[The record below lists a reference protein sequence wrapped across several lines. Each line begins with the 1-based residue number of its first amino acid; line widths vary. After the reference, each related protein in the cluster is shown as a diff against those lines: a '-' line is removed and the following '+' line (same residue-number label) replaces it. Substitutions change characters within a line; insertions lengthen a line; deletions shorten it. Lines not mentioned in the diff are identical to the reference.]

1 MDNNPYLCHKKRYM
15 KHKYYL
21 FCLLLCYGIHA
32 HAHYAVVGNTPKTLA
47 STISEVTVFLQ
58 GAQVTRKA
66 ITSIELGTT
75 ELLLDGIS
83 PNIDKASIQVKGEG
97 NFTILAVQHQINY
110 LNEQVPNSSIER
122 VSQLRDNIAL
132 KHKQIK
138 VELAVLTNN
147 QELLQKNQIVG
158 GANSGMSAA
167 NLRELLQLQRQEMT
181 ETQNKILDVTAKLK
195 TIQDSLARTERQL
208 SELRAPNSRPTSE
221 IRIQVAAKAATTA
234 HFTVTYLVKQASWFA
249 TYDIRAKDI
258 SSPIQ
263 LQYKAN
269 VQQQSGED
277 WKNVQLKLSTGNPAL
292 GGSKP
297 QLSPWLLRF
306 GNSYTGNRYQ
316 PAVSYGYN
324 NNNANSGGTI
334 EGYIKDAKT
343 QEAIPFVNV
352 TMLINGSQAAVQTD
366 FDGFYSLK
374 PIPEGTHTLRTS
386 LIGYAKQ
393 EITNIITYN
402 NSTTHIDVFL
412 QEDAI
417 ALEEVQIIAYKTP
430 LLQAD
435 ETATGGTITKENIQN
450 LPTRNVAGIAST
462 AAGVHDNEGNVLK
475 ASRSSSQDYYIDGT
489 KARASSTL
497 PANKVIGG
505 NADINDTP
513 TNIEFNIQLPYTVP
527 NDGKTYTVDVVQYEV
542 PATYRYYCTPKL
554 DKDAFLTA
562 EIQEWESLNLLN
574 GEANLFF
581 EGTFVGKSQL
591 NPRQTDDTLFLSLG
605 RDKSIVVTRT
615 KQKDYNK
622 QAFLNNNR
630 TETRTFDINV
640 RNTKK
645 QNIDLTI
652 EDQYP
657 ISTDKDM
664 DIDVETDREAER
676 NETTGSVK
684 WKLNLPPNQEKK
696 LLLRYAVKYPSHKHL
711 VLE

>member
-1 MDNNPYLCHKKRYM
+1 M
-15 KHKYYL
+15 KHKFYL
-21 FCLLLCYGIHA
+21 FCLMMCYGIHA
-32 HAHYAVVGNTPKTLA
+32 HAHYAVVANNAKTLA
-47 STISEVTVFLQ
+47 STISDVTVFLQ

-66 ITSIELGTT
+66 ITTLELGTT

-83 PNIDKASIQVKGEG
+83 PSIDKASIQVKGEG

-110 LNEQVPNSSIER
+110 LNEQAPNSSIER
-122 VSQLRDNIAL
+122 VSQLRDNIVR
-132 KHKQIK
+132 KHNQIK
-138 VELAVLTNN
+138 VQLAVLENN
-147 QELLQKNQIVG
+147 QELLQKNQVVG
-158 GANSGMSAA
+158 GANSGMRATD
-167 NLRELLQLQRQEMT
+167 LRELLQLQRQEMT
-181 ETQNKILDVTAKLK
+181 ETQNKILDVRAELK
-195 TIQDSLARTERQL
+195 IMQDSLARTERQL

-221 IRIQVAAKAATTA
+221 IRIQVAATAATTA
-234 HFTVTYLVKQASWFA
+234 HFIVTYLVKQASWFA

-258 SSPIQ
+258 VSPIQ

-297 QLSPWLLRF
+297 ELSPWLLRF
-306 GNSYTGNRYQ
+306 GNSYTGSRYQ
-316 PAVSYGYN
+316 SAVYYSYNTN
-324 NNNANSGGTI
+324 NGKNGGTI
-334 EGYIKDAKT
+334 EGYVKDAKT
-343 QEAIPFVNV
+343 QEPIPFANV
-352 TMLINGSQAAVQTD
+352 TTLINGSQASAQAD
-366 FDGFYSLK
+366 FDGFYSMK
-374 PIPEGTHTLRTS
+374 PIPEGNHTLRIS
-386 LIGYAKQ
+386 FVGYAKQ
-393 EITNIITYN
+393 EIADIITYN
-402 NSTTHIDVFL
+402 NSTTHVDVFL
-412 QEDAI
+412 QDEEVI
-417 ALEEVQIIAYKTP
+417 LNEVQITAYKTP
-430 LLQAD
+430 ILQAD
-435 ETATGGTITKENIQN
+435 ETATGGTITKEEIQN
-450 LPTRNVAGIAST
+450 LPTRNVGSIASQT
-462 AAGVHDNEGNVLK
+462 AGVYDKEGNVVK
-475 ASRSSSQDYYIDGT
+475 ASRSSSQDYYIDGA
-489 KARASSTL
+489 KVRAGSAA
-497 PANKVIGG
+497 PANKVIGS

-542 PATYRYYCTPKL
+542 PASYRYYCTPKL

-622 QAFLNNNR
+622 QTFLGSNR
-630 TETRTFDINV
+630 TETRAFDLHV

-676 NETTGSVK
+676 NETTGLVK
-684 WKLNLPPNQEKK
+684 WKLNVPPNQEKK
-696 LLLRYAVKYPSHKHL
+696 LLLRYSVKYPRNKHL

>member
-1 MDNNPYLCHKKRYM
+1 M
-15 KHKYYL
+15 KHKFYL
-21 FCLLLCYGIHA
+21 FCLMMCYGIHA
-32 HAHYAVVGNTPKTLA
+32 HAHYAVVANNAKTLA
-47 STISEVTVFLQ
+47 STISDVTVFLQ

-66 ITSIELGTT
+66 ITTLELGTT

-83 PNIDKASIQVKGEG
+83 PSIDKASIQVKGEG

-110 LNEQVPNSSIER
+110 LNEQAPNSSIER
-122 VSQLRDNIAL
+122 VSQLRDNIVR
-132 KHKQIK
+132 KHNQIK
-138 VELAVLTNN
+138 VQLAVLENN
-147 QELLQKNQIVG
+147 QELLQKNQVVG
-158 GANSGMSAA
+158 GANSGMRATD
-167 NLRELLQLQRQEMT
+167 LRELLQLQRQEMT
-181 ETQNKILDVTAKLK
+181 ETQNKILDVRAELK
-195 TIQDSLARTERQL
+195 IIQDSLARTERQL

-221 IRIQVAAKAATTA
+221 IRIQVAATAATTA
-234 HFTVTYLVKQASWFA
+234 HFIVTYLVKQASWFA

-258 SSPIQ
+258 VSPIQ

-297 QLSPWLLRF
+297 ELSPWLLRF
-306 GNSYTGNRYQ
+306 GNSYTGSRYQ
-316 PAVSYGYN
+316 SAVYYSYNTN
-324 NNNANSGGTI
+324 NGKNGGTI
-334 EGYIKDAKT
+334 EGYVKDAKT
-343 QEAIPFVNV
+343 QEPIPFANV
-352 TMLINGSQAAVQTD
+352 TTLINGSPIGVTTD
-366 FDGFYSLK
+366 FDGFYSMK
-374 PIPEGTHTLRTS
+374 PIPEGNHTLRTS
-386 LIGYAKQ
+386 FVGYAKQ
-393 EITNIITYN
+393 EIADIITYN
-402 NSTTHIDVFL
+402 NSTTHVDVFL
-412 QEDAI
+412 QDEGISLD
-417 ALEEVQIIAYKTP
+417 EVQVIAYKTP
-430 LLQAD
+430 ILQAD
-435 ETATGGTITKENIQN
+435 ETATGGTITKEEIRST
-450 LPTRNVAGIAST
+450 PSKGEENVI
-462 AAGVHDNEGNVLK
+462 N
-475 ASRSSSQDYYIDGT
+475 ASRINASRGMPNNYSSSHGAT
-489 KARASSTL
+489 VRMGLAA
-497 PANKVIGG
+497 PANKVIGS

-542 PATYRYYCTPKL
+542 PASYRYYCTPKL

-622 QAFLNNNR
+622 QTFLGSNR
-630 TETRTFDINV
+630 TETRAFDLHV

-684 WKLNLPPNQEKK
+684 WKLNVPPNQEK
-696 LLLRYAVKYPSHKHL
+696 
-711 VLE
+711 